1 MSSKKRTQSAV
12 RKPAKK
18 LAAPRVVRSQDPATH
33 DSGAI
38 RFGSGCAPAMLR
50 K

>member
-1 MSSKKRTQSAV
+1 MSSKKQNQSAV

-33 DSGAI
+33 DSGTI
-38 RFGSGCAPAMLR
+38 RFGSGSAPASLR